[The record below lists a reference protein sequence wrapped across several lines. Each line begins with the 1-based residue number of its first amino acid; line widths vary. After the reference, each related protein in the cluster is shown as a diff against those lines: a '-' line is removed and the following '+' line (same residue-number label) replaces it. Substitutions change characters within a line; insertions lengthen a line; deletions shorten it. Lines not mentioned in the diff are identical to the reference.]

1 MLVLVALLL
10 QLLVLVACVS
20 DLLVALL
27 ASHTSLPSSAA
38 PGLCPEQGGQH
49 QGEEGE
55 QAGDHVDHQRLL
67 RQLGRVRE
75 GGGGGEGRP
84 HRGAK
89 TRGPVR
95 VAHAVFW

>member
-1 MLVLVALLL
+1 MLVLLASLIEV
-10 QLLVLVACVS
+10 LLVF
-20 DLLVALL
+20 LL

-75 GGGGGEGRP
+75 GGGGGEGRA
-84 HRGAK
+84 HRGAE
-89 TRGPVR
+89 TDGPVR

>member
-1 MLVLVALLL
+1 MLVLLASLIEV
-10 QLLVLVACVS
+10 LLVF
-20 DLLVALL
+20 LL

-84 HRGAK
+84 H
-89 TRGPVR
+89 
-95 VAHAVFW
+95 

>member
-1 MLVLVALLL
+1 MLVLLASLIEV
-10 QLLVLVACVS
+10 LLVF
-20 DLLVALL
+20 LL

-75 GGGGGEGRP
+75 GGGGGEGRA

-89 TRGPVR
+89 TDGPVR